1 VVVVTTA
8 GHAVAITFS
17 LRQSDNGFDCSFQP
31 LSPPAR
37 AGPAGAAPAAP
48 AAAPA
53 AAAAKQNCTVYTPL
67 PAAVAAVAP
76 AGAAAGAAGL
86 LAVSVGDRTTQ
97 SVVGG
102 AGGVV
107 AVHGDEGWAVGGARD
122 GDVVR

>member
-1 VVVVTTA
+1 MVTTA

-17 LRQSDNGFDCSFQP
+17 LRQADNGFDCSFQP
-31 LSPPAR
+31 LAPPAR
-37 AGPAGAAPAAP
+37 AGPAGAAPAA
-48 AAAPA
+48 AVTAP
-53 AAAAKQNCTVYTPL
+53 AAKQNCTVYTPL
-67 PAAVAAVAP
+67 PAAVAAVPP